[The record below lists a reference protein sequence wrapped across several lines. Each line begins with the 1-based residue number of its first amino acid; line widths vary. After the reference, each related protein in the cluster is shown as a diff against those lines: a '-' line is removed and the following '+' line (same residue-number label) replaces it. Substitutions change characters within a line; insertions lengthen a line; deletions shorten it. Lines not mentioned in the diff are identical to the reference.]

1 MALINDRIK
10 SRRQQLGLTLLQ
22 VAEALGVKEATAQR
36 YESGDIKNIKH
47 DTVLGLS
54 RILHCDPAY
63 LMGWVDSP
71 VAENGPAPTYVGASG
86 FWENYRALCEKAK
99 KSPNSVAGEIGVSSG
114 TVTGWKNGA
123 IPRKPVL
130 EKLAAYFG
138 VTIGYL
144 LGENTAPSYPEE
156 YDNLFPVTRRR
167 YPLLGDIACGEP
179 IFAEE
184 DRESYIESGT
194 DIQADFCLRA
204 KGDSM
209 IGARI
214 LDGDIVFIQKMPMV
228 DNGSIAAV
236 IIDNEATL
244 KRVYYY
250 PEDRK
255 LVLAAENAKY
265 APFVYVGEEL
275 DHICILGKAIAFQSD
290 VR

>member
-1 MALINDRIK
+1 M
-10 SRRQQLGLTLLQ
+10 
-22 VAEALGVKEATAQR
+22 
-36 YESGDIKNIKH
+36 
-47 DTVLGLS
+47 
-54 RILHCDPAY
+54 
-63 LMGWVDSP
+63 
-71 VAENGPAPTYVGASG
+71 
-86 FWENYRALCEKAK
+86 FWENSRSLCEKAK
-99 KSPNSVAGEIGVSSG
+99 KSPNGVAGEIGVSSG

-123 IPRKPVL
+123 IPRKPVI
-130 EKLAAYFG
+130 EKLASYFG
-138 VTIGYL
+138 VSTGYL
-144 LGENTAPSYPEE
+144 LGENTAPSYPED

-290 VR
+290 VQ